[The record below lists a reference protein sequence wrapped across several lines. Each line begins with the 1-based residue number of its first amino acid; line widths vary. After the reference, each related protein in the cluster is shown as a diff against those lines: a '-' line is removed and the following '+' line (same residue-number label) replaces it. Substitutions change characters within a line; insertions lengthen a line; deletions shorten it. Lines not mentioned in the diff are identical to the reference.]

1 VPRFHFHIQDGRSLP
16 DQDGTVLDG
25 LQAARL
31 EAIRTAGR
39 LLEDDPGDIWDSGAW
54 KMVVTDAQG
63 APLFTLAFYAQTSG
77 AGDGRQPLPAN
88 D

>member
-1 VPRFHFHIQDGRSLP
+1 LPRFHFHIQDGRSLP
-16 DQDGTVLDG
+16 DREGTDLED
-25 LQAARL
+25 LPAARL

-39 LLEDDPGDIWDSGAW
+39 LLEDDPGEFWDSGEW

-63 APLFTLAFYAQTSG
+63 EPLFTLAFYAQNNQL
-77 AGDGRQPLPAN
+77 GDRRQAPPAN